1 LTPLRDIEVI
11 GDMILARLAFASAI
25 ARGALFGVGANG
37 AGTARPPDRRDGRRG
52 GRSQPCPR
60 LYTLANRHRRSSD
73 SQAEHIFEQGQHFRY
88 WPVASFR
95 CAVEFGRYQGRADS
109 DNPSTQQIYG
119 FTA

>member
-11 GDMILARLAFASAI
+11 GDMILGAAPVCVSHRARCALWCRRQW
-25 ARGALFGVGANG
+25 RGNG
-37 AGTARPPDRRDGRRG
+37 APDWRDGRRG

-88 WPVASFR
+88 WPNCEVPTGSGNVR
-95 CAVEFGRYQGRADS
+95 CWV
-109 DNPSTQQIYG
+109 
-119 FTA
+119 